1 MLNDIDNK
9 YIENDVKVPY
19 GISDFLKL
27 INSKCHFADKSHF
40 IKEIINDSAEV
51 ILITRPRR
59 FGKTLNLSMLYY
71 FLQQNFPQKENIFK
85 NLAISQDINFCKK
98 HQNQHPVIFITFN
111 EIKEDTFKDAKD
123 KVATLISELYT
134 EHQYLLEE
142 NILYEHEKK
151 IFAQLLNEEASKSHI
166 QGAIKKLALY
176 MKRKYKKLPIILID
190 EYDTPIQ
197 TAYLKGYY
205 PKMITFMRGILGQA
219 LKDNKIIQKAIVTGI
234 TRVAQESL
242 FSGINNLEV
251 YSLLR
256 EKYGQY
262 FGFTETEVIKLI
274 TETKQ
279 EVPLQEI
286 KEWYNGYQIG
296 KYTLY
301 NPWSIIS
308 CLRNHGKLGQHWLN
322 TSSNDLIAVLLSKAK
337 IDIKHQFEELLQGN
351 SIEQPLS
358 ENLVFADLE
367 TQEEALWSLLL
378 YAGYL
383 NVLSTKLHGS
393 RLIAKISIPNK
404 EVGIVYD
411 KIVEHWFSKAISLD
425 SYDKLVRSLACGEI
439 DRFKAHLSS
448 YILQTGSY
456 FDFNSNTS
464 EQIFHVFVLGLVVGL
479 RDNYIINS
487 NQESGL
493 GRFDVILIPKNKQYN
508 GILLEFKAVN
518 KAKDLM
524 SKAEEALEQI
534 KDKQYFQ
541 IFKQHDVKNILAI
554 GLAFCGKQMELVHE
568 EIKLNFP

>member
-1 MLNDIDNK
+1 MLNDIDNE

-98 HQNQHPVIFITFN
+98 YQNQHPVIFITFN

-123 KVATLISELYT
+123 KISTLISELYT
-134 EHQYLLEE
+134 EHQYLLEGDT
-142 NILYEHEKK
+142 LHEHEKK
-151 IFAQLLNEEASKSHI
+151 IFSQLLNEEASKSHI

-176 MKRKYKKLPIILID
+176 MERKYKKLPIILID

-279 EVPLQEI
+279 EVSLQEI
-286 KEWYNGYQIG
+286 KGWYNGYQIG
-296 KYTLY
+296 QYTLY

-308 CLRNHGKLGQHWLN
+308 CLKNNGKFQPYWLT
-322 TSSNDLIAVLLSKAK
+322 TSSNDLVKEL
-337 IDIKHQFEELLQGN
+337 IDKVDYSVKGEFELMLQGKT
-351 SIEQPLS
+351 IEKPLL
-358 ENLVFADLE
+358 ENLIFPELKE
-367 TQEEALWSLLL
+367 KEEAVWSLLL

-383 NVLSTKLHGS
+383 NVSSSEIKGFQLM
-393 RLIAKISIPNK
+393 AQVSIPNR
-404 EVGIVYD
+404 EVMYVYDGIVAG
-411 KIVEHWFSKAISLD
+411 WFRKGTSLD
-425 SYDKLVRSLACGEI
+425 SYKKFIQSLKLGEI
-439 DRFKAHLSS
+439 ATFKKYLSE
-448 YILQTGSY
+448 ILDIGSY
-456 FDFNSNTS
+456 FDFNKNTP
-464 EQIFHVFVLGLVVGL
+464 ERVFHSFMLGLTVGL
-479 RDNYIINS
+479 KDEYIIQS
-487 NQESGL
+487 NQEAGL
-493 GRFDVILIPKNKQYN
+493 GRFDVVFIPKNKQLK
-508 GILLEFKAVN
+508 GILLEFKTTDSVDSLIN
-518 KAKDLM
+518 KAK
-524 SKAEEALEQI
+524 EALDQI

-554 GLAFCGKQMELVHE
+554 GLAFCGKQIELAHE
-568 EIKLNFP
+568 EIKLDLP